1 MPRLSSL
8 YLWIN
13 NYISNKHIRISSSE
27 IHSIIAGITGI
38 SKEHLLIHKDSIVS
52 NSDSEKIKRAV
63 KKRGTHYPLQYITGS
78 VEFMG
83 IDFLVTLGVL
93 IPRPETE
100 LLVETALKYTGDR
113 KYRHILDLCCGSGV
127 IGLSIACMDKHTL
140 VSLSDSSAGALRLTH
155 KNSDR
160 LGLSARVKIYR
171 GDLFSALP
179 ARSKFDLIV
188 SNPPYVPH
196 GRIRHLQKEVS
207 FEPVK
212 AIDGGRKGL
221 EVINKII
228 QQAGSFLDED
238 GMLFIEHDDTH
249 KEYLETFFDGEDQPS
264 LRYIKTINDFS
275 GLPRM
280 SIFSRRH
287 NKARVNAKL
296 SR

>member
-8 YLWIN
+8 HLWIK
-13 NYISNKHIRISSSE
+13 NYISNKHIQIPSAE
-27 IHSIIAGITGI
+27 IHYIISGITGI

-63 KKRGTHYPLQYITGS
+63 KKRGNHYPLQYIIGS
-78 VEFMG
+78 EEFMG
-83 IDFLVTLGVL
+83 MDFLVTPGVL

-100 LLVETALKYTGDR
+100 LLVETALKYTAKR
-113 KYRHILDLCCGSGV
+113 KYKHILDLCCGSGV
-127 IGLSIACMDKHTL
+127 IGLSIARMDRHTL
-140 VSLSDSSAGALRLTH
+140 VSLSDNSASALRLAQE
-155 KNSDR
+155 NSSR
-160 LGLSARVKIYR
+160 IGLGSQVKFYR

-179 ARSKFDLIV
+179 VRSKFDLII

-196 GRIRHLQKEVS
+196 NRIRHLQKEVLY
-207 FEPVK
+207 EPVK

-221 EVINKII
+221 EVIKKII
-228 QQAGSFLDED
+228 QQAGSFLNED
-238 GMLFIEHDDTH
+238 GTLIIEHDDTH
-249 KEYLETFFDGEDQPS
+249 KEYLETFCTGEDQPS

-287 NKARVNAKL
+287 NKVHANAKL